1 MTSRTLLSLAAN
13 IANAAGGAIVGVMP
27 MVGIAAM
34 DVPPVDIHGFASQG
48 YLYSTKNNYLAMSQ
62 DGSAEFNE
70 FGINFATDITND
82 LRLGMQ
88 IFARDLGD
96 LGNDQLTLDW
106 ANADYHYSDMAGV
119 RIGKIKLP
127 LGLYNESREIDLA
140 RTSVL
145 LPQSVY
151 IEKFRDAI
159 SSFIGID
166 LYGRLPAGPIGSFD
180 YQVYG
185 GGNNFS
191 DDSSVVQAFE
201 EPAATTFPVLSQSF
215 DFSDTTVKYLYGGQ
229 LLWNTPVPGLRMG
242 ASLFAISFSLEGTST
257 VNFFNGTGTQTSVLP
272 AMAEVPNLKVATAS
286 IEYTWRD
293 LVLASE
299 YLRLDADVDI
309 DVGGTT
315 TSQVLNWDGWYVS
328 AAYRFTPWFELGA
341 SFSHYVTDRGDWSR
355 SDPRSHQED
364 AALSARFDV
373 NEHWLIKL
381 EGHGMQ
387 GAALVR
393 RGDNLNDDGSE
404 SFDDDWLFFA
414 AKTTVNF

>member
-1 MTSRTLLSLAAN
+1 MSPSRILAA
-13 IANAAGGAIVGVMP
+13 IAAIAPMAGV
-27 MVGIAAM
+27 AAM
-34 DVPPVDIHGFASQG
+34 DAPAVDIHGFASQG

-62 DGSAEFNE
+62 DGSVEFNE
-70 FGINFATDITND
+70 FGLNFATDITPD

-96 LGNDQLTLDW
+96 LGNDEATIDW
-106 ANADYHYSDMAGV
+106 ANADYHASDWIGV
-119 RIGKIKLP
+119 RIGKVKLP
-127 LGLYNESREIDLA
+127 MGLYNESREIDLA

-151 IEKFRDAI
+151 TEGFRDAI

-180 YQVYG
+180 YQLYG
-185 GGNNFS
+185 GGNS
-191 DDSSVVQAFE
+191 LADDGSVVQAFE

-215 DFSDTTVKYLYGGQ
+215 DYTDSTVKYLYGGQ
-229 LLWNTPVPGLRMG
+229 LLWNTPLPGLRLG
-242 ASLFAISFSLEGTST
+242 ASVFAFSFSLEGTST
-257 VNFFNGTGTQTSVLP
+257 LSVDNGSPTPSTVILP
-272 AMAEVPNLKVATAS
+272 AKAEVPNLVVATAS
-286 IEYTWRD
+286 IEYTWHD

-299 YLRLDADVDI
+299 YLRLDSDIAI

-315 TSQVLNWDGWYVS
+315 TNSALNWDGWYLS
-328 AAYRFTPWFELGA
+328 AAYRFTPWLELGA
-341 SFSHYVTDRGDWSR
+341 SFSHYVSDRGDWSR

-373 NEHWLIKL
+373 NQNWLIKL
-381 EGHGMQ
+381 EAHGMQ
-387 GAALVR
+387 GAALVS